1 MRWWKRFRI
10 LRKQND
16 TVKIMTL
23 FFCGGIFFLGKAL
36 CNGVGLY
43 QATKTPVEYEVFAE
57 AGKGA
62 EPVSAK
68 ACGLDGV
75 IFAGPFRES
84 TVSFRKKGEEL
95 TFSCMEL
102 SEEYLEKVYGISK
115 KGAMKTFYVNQRAFG
130 MLKKAGNITGDV
142 SELRIGYEQQ
152 AEVAE
157 KGGQDSS
164 KGTSPER
171 ESAFGNAKVLLI
183 PVPVA
188 EEEPFVCCIGTPLRL
203 KSEEAGIRIWGRL
216 DLTGEN
222 MAKLT
227 EEGFTLSDA
236 RQMQLVWQE
245 QALKQ
250 TELKYSAILAMICLS
265 VPFFL
270 HSAWKM
276 KYHGNSLEW
285 YDRKKDG
292 EE

>member
-1 MRWWKRFRI
+1 MKLNILKECEGAGRI
-10 LRKQND
+10 
-16 TVKIMTL
+16 
-23 FFCGGIFFLGKAL
+23 
-36 CNGVGLY
+36 
-43 QATKTPVEYEVFAE
+43 
-57 AGKGA
+57 
-62 EPVSAK
+62 
-68 ACGLDGV
+68 
-75 IFAGPFRES
+75 
-84 TVSFRKKGEEL
+84 
-95 TFSCMEL
+95 
-102 SEEYLEKVYGISK
+102 GIS
-115 KGAMKTFYVNQRAFG
+115 GHVRPDGDCVGSCLALWQY
-130 MLKKAGNITGDV
+130 LKKCLPDAYVKVFLEAPADIFRGI
-142 SELRIGYEQQ
+142 
-152 AEVAE
+152 
-157 KGGQDSS
+157 KGFEEIDSD
-164 KGTSPER
+164 
-171 ESAFGNAKVLLI
+171 F
-183 PVPVA
+183 A

-236 RQMQLVWQE
+236 RQMQLVRQE